1 MILEDPGTVPASEQ
15 TAGVTPFWSQFAFVW
30 MKRTRSQ
37 GKRTGCL
44 SFRTR
49 CRSTSEAIRAAI
61 AEHIEK
67 RRRDPAFQARLQ
79 RILDEERVVLE
90 RLAQ

>member
-1 MILEDPGTVPASEQ
+1 MTTTRTTTIRQDAQQAAELDAVARVD
-15 TAGVTPFWSQFAFVW
+15 GV
-30 MKRTRSQ
+30 
-37 GKRTGCL
+37 
-44 SFRTR
+44 
-49 CRSTSEAIRAAI
+49 STSEAIRAAI

-67 RRRDPAFQARLQ
+67 WRRDPAFQARLQ

>member
-1 MILEDPGTVPASEQ
+1 MADTRTTTVRQDAQQAAELD
-15 TAGVTPFWSQFAFVW
+15 AVARVDGV
-30 MKRTRSQ
+30 
-37 GKRTGCL
+37 
-44 SFRTR
+44 
-49 CRSTSEAIRAAI
+49 STSDAIRTAI

-90 RLAQ
+90 RLAE

>member
-1 MILEDPGTVPASEQ
+1 MAGTRTTTIRQDAQQAAELDAVARVD
-15 TAGVTPFWSQFAFVW
+15 GV
-30 MKRTRSQ
+30 
-37 GKRTGCL
+37 
-44 SFRTR
+44 
-49 CRSTSEAIRAAI
+49 STSEAIRTAI

>member
-1 MILEDPGTVPASEQ
+1 MTDTRTTTIRQDAQQAAELDAVARVD
-15 TAGVTPFWSQFAFVW
+15 GV
-30 MKRTRSQ
+30 
-37 GKRTGCL
+37 
-44 SFRTR
+44 
-49 CRSTSEAIRAAI
+49 STSEAIRAAI
-61 AEHIEK
+61 AAHIEK

>member
-1 MILEDPGTVPASEQ
+1 MTDRSNSQYDEDLPDE
-15 TAGVTPFWSQFAFVW
+15 AG
-30 MKRTRSQ
+30 
-37 GKRTGCL
+37 
-44 SFRTR
+44 
-49 CRSTSEAIRAAI
+49 
-61 AEHIEK
+61 EHIEK

>member
-1 MILEDPGTVPASEQ
+1 MATTRTTTIRQDAQQAAELDAVARVD
-15 TAGVTPFWSQFAFVW
+15 GV
-30 MKRTRSQ
+30 
-37 GKRTGCL
+37 
-44 SFRTR
+44 
-49 CRSTSEAIRAAI
+49 STSEAIRVAI

-67 RRRDPAFQARLQ
+67 RRRDPAFQERLQ

>member
-1 MILEDPGTVPASEQ
+1 MTTTRTTTIRQDAQQAAELDAVARVD
-15 TAGVTPFWSQFAFVW
+15 GV
-30 MKRTRSQ
+30 
-37 GKRTGCL
+37 
-44 SFRTR
+44 
-49 CRSTSEAIRAAI
+49 STSEAIRDAI

>member
-1 MILEDPGTVPASEQ
+1 MATTRTTTIRQDAQQAAELDAVARVD
-15 TAGVTPFWSQFAFVW
+15 GV
-30 MKRTRSQ
+30 
-37 GKRTGCL
+37 
-44 SFRTR
+44 
-49 CRSTSEAIRAAI
+49 STSEAIRAAI
-61 AEHIEK
+61 AEQIEK

>member
-1 MILEDPGTVPASEQ
+1 MADTRTTTIRQDTQQAAELDAVARVD
-15 TAGVTPFWSQFAFVW
+15 GV
-30 MKRTRSQ
+30 
-37 GKRTGCL
+37 
-44 SFRTR
+44 
-49 CRSTSEAIRAAI
+49 STSEAIRVAI

-90 RLAQ
+90 RLAR